1 MDWTQTLT
9 ILGVFVA
16 GFVYMMS
23 RMDSHKRDTDQKID
37 HLGEQLSNRIDKM
50 EKESNTRF
58 SGIENRLTAM
68 EAESKN
74 TSQRLTDLKT
84 DINQRLSNIEGYLV
98 PKKIYR
104 FVDEPEDHP
113 KEQ

>member
-9 ILGVFVA
+9 IILSVFGMLLVFFFYIMGRLDA
-16 GFVYMMS
+16 N
-23 RMDSHKRDTDQKID
+23 KKDTDQKIE
-37 HLGEQLSNRIDKM
+37 HLGEQLSNRIDKI
-50 EKESNTRF
+50 EKENNTRF

-68 EAESKN
+68 EVEIKN
-74 TSQRLTDLKT
+74 IKQRLAT
-84 DINQRLSNIEGYLV
+84 IEGYLV